1 MNDPIHLNRVRD
13 PGLSRRDLLK
23 SSVAALVVTSLTRPV
38 SAWSNV
44 SYVFVGGAY
53 DATASANGISTYTQD
68 PITGALTFV
77 AFTPNPNNPSF
88 LATHRSKNVLYAADE
103 VYPKAG
109 TVSAYQINADGSLTL
124 LNTVNSS
131 NFPAP
136 GPAYVSV
143 HPSGKY
149 LLAASWGGAY
159 ISAVQ
164 ILSDGSLGLLTD
176 TVLHTGNLGPN
187 QTQAHP
193 HMIKADPSGKFI
205 IVQDLGQDRTYVYTL
220 GLSTGIFR
228 PGPVP
233 FMAAQPGAGPRHF
246 AFHPD
251 GTHMYSVNEVGSII
265 NVYLWS
271 SRNGTLRLQNTL
283 STLPHG
289 YVAAHGVNTAAEIAV
304 SNDGNFVYGSN
315 RSFDSIVTFSTTR
328 YGLDL
333 RGAEPKWT
341 WTRGETPRQFTL
353 SPDGRFLYA
362 SNTTTNTITI
372 FKVDIEDGDL
382 YPTNEYVGVASPA
395 CILFR

>member
-1 MNDPIHLNRVRD
+1 MNDQIHLNRVRD

-23 SSVAALVVTSLTRPV
+23 SSVAALVVTSLARPV

-53 DATASANGISTYTQD
+53 DTTASANGISTYTQD
-68 PITGALTFV
+68 PITGALTFL

-164 ILSDGSLGLLTD
+164 I
-176 TVLHTGNLGPN
+176 
-187 QTQAHP
+187 
-193 HMIKADPSGKFI
+193 
-205 IVQDLGQDRTYVYTL
+205 YTL
-220 GLSTGIFR
+220 DLSTGIFR

-233 FMAAQPGAGPRHF
+233 FVAAQPGAGPRHF

-251 GTHMYSVNEVGSII
+251 GTHMYSVNEVESII

-304 SNDGNFVYGSN
+304 SNDGNFV
-315 RSFDSIVTFSTTR
+315 
-328 YGLDL
+328 L
-333 RGAEPKWT
+333 RA
-341 WTRGETPRQFTL
+341 
-353 SPDGRFLYA
+353 
-362 SNTTTNTITI
+362 
-372 FKVDIEDGDL
+372 
-382 YPTNEYVGVASPA
+382 
-395 CILFR
+395 